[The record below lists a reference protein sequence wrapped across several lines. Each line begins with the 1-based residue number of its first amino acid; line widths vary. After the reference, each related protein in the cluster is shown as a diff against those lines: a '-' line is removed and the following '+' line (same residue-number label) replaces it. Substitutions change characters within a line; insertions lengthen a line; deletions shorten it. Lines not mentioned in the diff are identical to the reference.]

1 MSIRYT
7 YTSPVKHISR
17 RQLRIFAA
25 VVSEQSFSR
34 AAKSLHL
41 TQPAVSLQVKELERS
56 CGLALLERSG
66 RRIRPTEAGR
76 EILRAAHAVERELK
90 SAEDAVAALKGLRGG
105 MLTVAVIS
113 TSQYFA
119 PRLLA
124 EFCRR
129 HVDVRLHL
137 DVCNRE
143 AMVRHL
149 ENDDVDIVIMGL
161 PPGEI
166 ETTAEPFAPNPH
178 VAVAAPGHRLVT
190 HRRIPV
196 RELLAEPLI
205 AREPGSGTRI
215 LSEALFAKYRL
226 AFAPTLVMSSNE
238 TIKQAVMAGMAV
250 ALLSLHTVGLEVAMG
265 ALRVLDVE
273 DLPIVRR
280 WYLVHRRDKRLSP
293 AALAFRAFMLEEAGT
308 LVEAMMAPA
317 MAAAKLRL
325 RRPAKG

>member
-1 MSIRYT
+1 MSFSYNFAM
-7 YTSPVKHISR
+7 KHISR
-17 RQLRIFAA
+17 RQLRIFSA
-25 VVSEQSFSR
+25 VVSEQSFSA

-56 CGLALLERSG
+56 CGIPLLERSG

-76 EILRAAHAVERELK
+76 EMLRAAHGVERELK
-90 SAEDAVAALKGLRGG
+90 SAEDAVSALKGLKGG

-129 HVDVRLHL
+129 HAGVKLHL

-149 ENDDVDIVIMGL
+149 EDDDIDIAIMGR
-161 PPGEI
+161 PPVEI

-178 VAVAAPGHRLVT
+178 VAVAAPSHRLVT
-190 HRRIPV
+190 RRRITV
-196 RELLAEPLI
+196 REMLQEPFI

-215 LSEALFAKYRL
+215 LSEALFARHRV

-238 TIKQAVMAGMAV
+238 TIKQAVMAGLALAV
-250 ALLSLHTVGLEVAMG
+250 LSLHTVGLEIATG
-265 ALRVLDVE
+265 ALRVLDAE
-273 DLPIVRR
+273 DMPIMRR

-293 AALAFRAFMLEEAGT
+293 AALAFRAFMLEEAGSF
-308 LVEAMMAPA
+308 VEAMMAPA
-317 MAAAKLRL
+317 VAAAKLKL
-325 RRPAKG
+325 RRVQKG